1 MTYDKAQRSFSFRS
15 WFLVYTLLFLFL
27 SVIIWRPF
35 YSEHKSMIWG
45 YDGLYQTYGSMV
57 YFSQYWRDFFVRLC
71 SGNLSLPMI
80 DTSVGMGFDVL
91 TTLNYYGFGDPLEW
105 ISLAFSKE
113 QMEVCYNLLVFL
125 RYYLSGLFFGVH
137 CLGMKKKWVPSLAG
151 AFAYAFCGFALYA
164 GVRHPYFMNPWM
176 YFPLLCLGV
185 EQVLK
190 GKKGVLLAV
199 VTGLAAWS
207 NFYFF
212 YMLTILTFSYA
223 VVRFLALY
231 GRRWKSFILPVFLRG
246 CLWYLLGVGLGC
258 VVLIPIVSAFLG
270 SARTGGVT
278 PFANTWFAYPLDF
291 YKELVTGYVFPV
303 YSANFWCVLV
313 YPSAAFLG
321 LLVFR
326 KQNRQDMW
334 LLVWFGILSLVLW
347 IPLGGLAMNG
357 MSYVS
362 HRWLFGYGFAMALL
376 LVLGLEQA
384 EHIRWK
390 TFLIYSCVFFS
401 LAFLFVKNGG
411 SLGQAAGLAII
422 FVIQALALF
431 FLKKGR
437 DWVVTLCVLSTVVLS
452 ANSLYSKSGQHYSSS
467 FQESGTAFSQMSDL
481 SEVQIPSWETSDSFF
496 RVEGDTTQ
504 VTNWGMVTGRK
515 GTNSYFSLTKRE
527 MHDYALDMENPDLKF
542 SSWYNG
548 LGDRAMLMSLG
559 CVRYFAKSEDSV
571 LAVPYG
577 YAPVKTVEGLGTL
590 YETPYAMP
598 IGYTY
603 DALISNDKWNTLS
616 AMEKQQALMQAAL
629 LSEEGETWCLEN
641 GISNHDGDLSFVQE
655 PLSYTIVSTKG
666 VQWNRE
672 EGTLFVEEGGGEI
685 SLQFESR
692 PDSETYLRICGYDI
706 EPSGS
711 ELLHFYAGL
720 EGTDLKKIYCTSS
733 LSSWSGKLKNFL
745 VSVTGEEP
753 SANPQTAKLSFP
765 FAGEFILNDL
775 EMYTLPMENF
785 SSQALERKQE
795 SMEADLIQNQIK
807 GQIQVSDSRILCV
820 SVPYS
825 NGWTAKVDGVS
836 VPVWKCN
843 DLSLGIFLEAG
854 DHTIEFSYKTPRLF
868 LGASVSFFSFFVL
881 LGILLSEKIKKSCIK
896 PSSFS
901 V

>member
-1 MTYDKAQRSFSFRS
+1 MTHDNTQSSFSFRS
-15 WFLVYTLLFLFL
+15 WFLVYTFLFLFI

-35 YSEHKSMIWG
+35 YFDHKSMIWG

-57 YFSQYWRDFFVRLC
+57 YFSQYWRDFLFNLC
-71 SGNLSLPMI
+71 SGNPSLPMV
-80 DTSVGMGFDVL
+80 DTSLGMGFDIL

-105 ISLAFSKE
+105 ISLLFSKE

-125 RYYLSGLFFGVH
+125 RYYLSGLFFGVY
-137 CLGMKKKWVPSLAG
+137 CLGMKKQWVSSFSG
-151 AFAYAFCGFALYA
+151 AFAYAFSGFALYA

-199 VTGLAAWS
+199 VTGLSAWS

-212 YMLTILTFSYA
+212 YMLSILTFSYA
-223 VVRFLALY
+223 VIRFRFLY
-231 GRRWKSFILPVFLRG
+231 GKRWKSFFRLFLKG
-246 CLWYLLGVGLGC
+246 CFWYLLGIGLGC
-258 VVLIPIVSAFLG
+258 VILVPIVFAFSG

-291 YKELVTGYVFPV
+291 YKELLIGYVFPV

-321 LLVFR
+321 LFAFG
-326 KQNRQDMW
+326 KKNRQMVW

-357 MSYVS
+357 FSYVS
-362 HRWLFGYGFAMALL
+362 HRWIFGYGFVMALL
-376 LVLGLEQA
+376 LVFGIEHA
-384 EHIRWK
+384 ECIRWK
-390 TFLIYSCVFFS
+390 PFLIYSGLFFI

-411 SLGQAAGLAII
+411 SPKRAAGFALI

-431 FLKKGR
+431 FLKKGKAL
-437 DWVVTLCVLSTVVLS
+437 VVALCVLSSIILS
-452 ANSLYSKSGQHYSSS
+452 ANTLYSQSGYHYSSS
-467 FQESGTAFSQMSDL
+467 FQETGSALSQMSDL
-481 SEVQIPSWETSDSFF
+481 SEVQMQPLETPGSFF

-504 VTNWGMVTGRK
+504 VTNWGMVTGRN

-559 CVRYFAKSEDSV
+559 CVRYFAKAQDSV

-577 YAPVKTVEGLGTL
+577 YSLVETAEGLGTL

-603 DALISNDKWNTLS
+603 DSLITEEAWNRLS
-616 AMEKQQALMQAAL
+616 AIEKQQALMQAAL
-629 LSEEGETWCLEN
+629 LSEKEEAWCLEN
-641 GISNHDGDLSFVQE
+641 GICNNTDLSFVQE
-655 PLSYTIVSTKG
+655 PLPYTLVSTQG
-666 VQWNRE
+666 VWWNRE
-672 EGTLFVEEGGGEI
+672 EGKLLVEEGGGEI

-692 PDSETYLRICGYDI
+692 PNSETYLRICGYDI
-706 EPSGS
+706 EPSGA

-720 EGTDLKKIYCTSS
+720 EGTELKKIYCTSS
-733 LSSWSGKLKNFL
+733 LSSWNGKLKNFL
-745 VSVTGEEP
+745 VSVTDNGQP
-753 SANPQTAKLSFP
+753 SKPQIAKLSFP
-765 FAGEFILNDL
+765 FAGEFILKDL

-785 SSQALERKQE
+785 SRQALERKQE
-795 SMEADLIQNQIK
+795 SMEADLIHNQLTGRIH
-807 GQIQVSDSRILCV
+807 VSGNRILCV
-820 SVPYS
+820 SIPYS
-825 NGWTAKVDGVS
+825 KGWTAKVDGVS

-843 DLSLGIFLEAG
+843 DLYLGVFLEAG
-854 DHTIEFSYKTPRLF
+854 DHHVQLSYETPGLLF
-868 LGASVSFFSFFVL
+868 GAAVSLFSFFVL
-881 LGILLSEKIKKSCIK
+881 LGILLSEKILKNCIK
-896 PSSFS
+896 HSLFS